1 MPFECVRN
9 RKNAGCSREIL
20 VIPESVPR
28 PTVLWGTYGR
38 TSARR
43 VSRLRV
49 DSGLDRTDVPVPV
62 GSAHCSST
70 ASIISS
76 IRTDLELLEEVIVIV
91 IITRSY

>member
-1 MPFECVRN
+1 LWVSHN
-9 RKNAGCSREIL
+9 RERGREIL
-20 VIPESVPR
+20 VSPDFVPR
-28 PTVLWGTYGR
+28 PTVLLGTYGR

-49 DSGLDRTDVPVPV
+49 DSGLDRPDV

-76 IRTDLELLEEVIVIV
+76 IRTNLELLDEVIV